1 MYDMVLR
8 FGVIVGEKDF
18 NDMCRSLN
26 VPILVTRVNDIL
38 LSQKV
43 DFIPDEE
50 KINAYC
56 NVFKEKLT
64 EGSNFSIEKVW
75 FIGYD
80 KLIETKDNEEEMP
93 NVCLQ
98 ENI

>member
-8 FGVIVGEKDF
+8 FGVIAGEKDF
-18 NDMCRSLN
+18 NDMCKSLN

-38 LSQKV
+38 LTQKI

-56 NVFKEKLT
+56 NVFKEKLAK
-64 EGSNFSIEKVW
+64 GSNLSIEKVW

-80 KLIETKDNEEEMP
+80 KLIEIKDDKEEKP
-93 NVCLQ
+93 NVYLQ